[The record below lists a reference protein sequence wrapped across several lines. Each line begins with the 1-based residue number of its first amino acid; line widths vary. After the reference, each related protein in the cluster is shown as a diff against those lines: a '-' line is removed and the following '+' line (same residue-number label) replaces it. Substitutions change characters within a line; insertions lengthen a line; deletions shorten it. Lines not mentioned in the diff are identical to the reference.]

1 MQNMDAKYGASMGE
15 ENNKDT
21 ANRAKRLEHV
31 FFFMVFDTSE
41 KVIKNAGIFLNGYHY
56 SDKN

>member
-1 MQNMDAKYGASMGE
+1 MDAKYGASMGE